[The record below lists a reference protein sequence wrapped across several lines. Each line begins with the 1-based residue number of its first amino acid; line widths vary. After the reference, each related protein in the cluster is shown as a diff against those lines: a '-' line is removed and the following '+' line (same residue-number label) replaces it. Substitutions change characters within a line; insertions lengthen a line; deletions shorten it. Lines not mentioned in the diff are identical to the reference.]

1 MYGQI
6 MDISLK
12 PELESF
18 VSSQIGLGKYRDSNQ
33 MIEEALKLLEKRL
46 QYDQWVQELEQK
58 IDVAVAQLERG
69 EGVDGEVAIA
79 QLRQRFR

>member
-1 MYGQI
+1 

-18 VSSQIGLGKYRDSNQ
+18 VSSQIVLGKYRDSSQ

-46 QYDQWVQELEQK
+46 QYDQWVQDIEQK
-58 IDVAVAQLERG
+58 IDSAIAQIERG

-79 QLRQRFR
+79 QLRQRFQ

>member
-1 MYGQI
+1 MN

-18 VSSQIGLGKYRDSNQ
+18 VSSQVTLGKYRDSSQ
-33 MIEEALKLLEKRL
+33 MIEEALRLLEKRL

-58 IDVAVAQLERG
+58 INVAVAQIERG

-79 QLRQRFR
+79 QLRQRFQ